1 MAKLNQKL
9 HFNSDHKLSLP
20 GRKWMPIVIIR
31 QTRIFVV
38 SLSLFERVWLQSLQ
52 KVLKREEFFCK
63 HSIWLSNNAELDAD
77 FESDEN
83 IANKFMQKYGP

>member
-31 QTRIFVV
+31 QTNFCRFFEPFRTGLASKFAKGAKTRRI
-38 SLSLFERVWLQSLQ
+38 
-52 KVLKREEFFCK
+52 FCK

-83 IANKFMQKYGP
+83 IAKKFMQKNGP